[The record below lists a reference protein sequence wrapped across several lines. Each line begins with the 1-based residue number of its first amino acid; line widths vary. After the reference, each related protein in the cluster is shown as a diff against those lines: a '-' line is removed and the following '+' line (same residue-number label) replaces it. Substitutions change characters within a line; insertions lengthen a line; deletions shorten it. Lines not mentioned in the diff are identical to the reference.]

1 MAFQI
6 IWTETAGEDLK
17 EIVLFIAQDNR
28 EAAIKLAEKVFEH
41 IERAAQLPL
50 SNRIVPE
57 KGDECIREAILN
69 PYRIIYQFDETR
81 KAILVLRIWHGFRGI
96 PKIGF

>member
-6 IWTETAGEDLK
+6 IWTETASEDLR

-28 EAAIKLAEKVFEH
+28 EAAVKLAEKVFEH
-41 IERAAQLPL
+41 IERAAQLPQ

-57 KGDECIREAILN
+57 KDDEYIREAILK
-69 PYRIIYQFDETR
+69 PYRIIYQIDEVREALT
-81 KAILVLRIWHGFRGI
+81 VLRIWHGFRGTPEI
-96 PKIGF
+96 